1 MRRNQID
8 PIHSQTKRR
17 EQSAIDKVC
26 SEKQTTYSIL
36 DDSFV
41 DSPSLFAGV
50 ASEGFEW

>member
-1 MRRNQID
+1 MLLHQID

-17 EQSAIDKVC
+17 EQSVIDEIC
-26 SEKQTTYSIL
+26 SEKQTTHSIL

-50 ASEGFEW
+50 SSEGFE